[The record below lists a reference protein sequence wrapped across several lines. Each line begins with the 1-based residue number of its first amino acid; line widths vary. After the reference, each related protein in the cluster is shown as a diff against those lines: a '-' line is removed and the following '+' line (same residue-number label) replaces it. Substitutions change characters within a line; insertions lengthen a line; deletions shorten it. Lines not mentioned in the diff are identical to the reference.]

1 MNKIE
6 AITASSKSYRIGQD
20 IGIGKVS
27 KIEREIRRESQYDEF
42 GVGSSFHVDRI
53 VYNVFIKDGK
63 GIEYLFVMIPAGI
76 ALIEYETV
84 MEALI
89 KQQRILKGIEEY
101 NVFCTIWK
109 KNLLKLI
116 KDLRDYGKVKG
127 IDKKIISLDIRLGV
141 GEANSKLVVEE
152 DL

>member
-1 MNKIE
+1 MMNKIE

-42 GVGSSFHVDRI
+42 GVGSSIYVDRI

-76 ALIEYETV
+76 ALIEYE
-84 MEALI
+84 
-89 KQQRILKGIEEY
+89 
-101 NVFCTIWK
+101 
-109 KNLLKLI
+109 I
-116 KDLRDYGKVKG
+116 KDDELCMD
-127 IDKKIISLDIRLGV
+127 
-141 GEANSKLVVEE
+141 
-152 DL
+152 